1 MTVLRAL
8 AVAVLVVLAVVP
20 ATARADTPSA
30 ASLEEQIVC
39 PTCRTTVA
47 LSDAP
52 VARRIKLFIR
62 ERIAAGDSGDEIKA
76 KLVSQFGAA
85 VLAEPERKGLDL
97 VAWVL
102 PAAGLAIGALGVGAL
117 ALAWSRRRAVAD
129 EEPLDPELEEL
140 LDEELARYD
149 DPV

>member
-1 MTVLRAL
+1 MIVLR
-8 AVAVLVVLAVVP
+8 VLAVVVLLVLAVAP
-20 ATARADTPSA
+20 AAHADTPSA

-102 PAAGLAIGALGVGAL
+102 PAAGLAIGAIGVGAL
-117 ALAWSRRRAVAD
+117 ALAWSRRRAV
-129 EEPLDPELEEL
+129 EEEAALDPELEEL